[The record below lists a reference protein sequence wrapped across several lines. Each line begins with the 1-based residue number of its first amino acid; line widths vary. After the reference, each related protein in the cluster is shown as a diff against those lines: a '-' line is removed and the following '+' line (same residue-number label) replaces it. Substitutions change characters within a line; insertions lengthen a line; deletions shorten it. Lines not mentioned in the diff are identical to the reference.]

1 MAKKW
6 EAESENATRHFKEMS
21 TGCKLCVCVC
31 IHGSKEICSILCI
44 ANLAIEKKER
54 ERKTALAE
62 SQAT

>member
-1 MAKKW
+1 MRQGTSKKCPRG
-6 EAESENATRHFKEMS
+6 AN
-21 TGCKLCVCVC
+21 CVCVC